1 MLAQSLNTF
10 ILALT
15 AGLAVAAP
23 ADADPELSIRMSGFR
38 NDDGQV
44 LIAVFRGEAGFPG
57 DPSKAW
63 KTAVTRV
70 ARGQARVDL
79 AVPAGEYAFAIVHDE
94 NGNNAMDTTWVGIP
108 KEGYAASNNAKGR
121 LGPPKYR
128 DAKFSVG
135 ADGAIQRIV
144 IQYF

>member
-1 MLAQSLNTF
+1 MLTQTLITLT
-10 ILALT
+10 LAL
-15 AGLAVAAP
+15 APEPAAP
-23 ADADPELSIRMSGFR
+23 APAGVLSIRMHGFR
-38 NDDGQV
+38 NADGQV
-44 LIAVFRGEAGFPG
+44 LVAVFRGADGFPG
-57 DPSKAW
+57 DPNKAW
-63 KTAVTRV
+63 KTAVAKV
-70 ARGQARVDL
+70 ANGRARVDL
-79 AVPAGEYAFAIVHDE
+79 AVPPGEYAFAVVHDE

>member
-15 AGLAVAAP
+15 AVLAAAP
-23 ADADPELSIRMSGFR
+23 ADTDAELSIRMSGFR
-38 NDDGQV
+38 SDDGQV

-63 KTAVTRV
+63 KTAVARV

-79 AVPAGEYAFAIVHDE
+79 TVPTGEYAFAIVHDE
-94 NGNNAMDTTWVGIP
+94 NGNNAMDTSWVGIP
-108 KEGYAASNNAKGR
+108 KEGFGASNNAKGR
-121 LGPPKYR
+121 FGPPKYR

-144 IQYF
+144 VQYF

>member
-15 AGLAVAAP
+15 AALAVAAP
-23 ADADPELSIRMSGFR
+23 AETDAELSIRMSGFR

-94 NGNNAMDTTWVGIP
+94 NGNNKMDTTWVGIP

-121 LGPPKYR
+121 FGPPKYR
-128 DAKFSVG
+128 DAKFTVG

>member
-15 AGLAVAAP
+15 AALAAEPAG
-23 ADADPELSIRMSGFR
+23 ADAELSIRMSGFR

-63 KTAVTRV
+63 KTAVARV

-94 NGNNAMDTTWVGIP
+94 NGNNKMDTTWVGIP

-121 LGPPKYR
+121 FGPPKYR

-135 ADGAIQRIV
+135 ADGSIQRIV